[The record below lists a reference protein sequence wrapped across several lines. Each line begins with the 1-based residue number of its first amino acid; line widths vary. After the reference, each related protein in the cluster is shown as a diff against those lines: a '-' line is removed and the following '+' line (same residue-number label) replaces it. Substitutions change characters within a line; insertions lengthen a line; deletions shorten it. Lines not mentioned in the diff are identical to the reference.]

1 MLELSG
7 ITALLI
13 TAVYRLTE
21 EDEPLY
27 FIRTALD
34 RLLLNKYYEARTI
47 YYPILYCVYCMS
59 SLWGVAVYMAANG
72 VQLTLP
78 YLGGLV
84 LHVLLTYGLVWFINT
99 KRAY

>member
-1 MLELSG
+1 M
-7 ITALLI
+7 LI

-27 FIRTALD
+27 FIRAALD
-34 RLLLNKYYEARTI
+34 RVLLDKQGYEARTI